1 MSEASPTIFV
11 HPNALIDEGA
21 KIGSGTR
28 VWAFAHIV
36 KGAVVG
42 ENCNICDHTFIE
54 GEVRLGDRV
63 TVKCGVF
70 LWDGVEVEDD
80 VFIGPAAVFVNDLRP
95 RSKNVDRK
103 YAATLLKKG
112 CSVGAN
118 ATLLPGLTI
127 GRFAMVGAAAVVTR
141 EVPDFA
147 LVVGNPARFR
157 RWVCRCGENLNFIE
171 SEAACICSRQYQL
184 KNKSKVEEVG
194 S

>member
-1 MSEASPTIFV
+1 MNETGSSIFV
-11 HPNALIDEGA
+11 HPHALIDEGA
-21 KIGSGTR
+21 KVGSGTR

-36 KGAVVG
+36 KGAVIG

-54 GEVRLGDRV
+54 GDVRLGDRV

-70 LWDGVEVEDD
+70 LWDGVEIEDD
-80 VFIGPAAVFVNDLRP
+80 VFIGPAAAFVNDLRP
-95 RSKNVDRK
+95 RSKNANPK

-118 ATLLPGLTI
+118 ATLLAGITI

-147 LVVGNPARFR
+147 LVVGNPARIR
-157 RWVCRCGENLNFIE
+157 RWLCRCGENLYFIK
-171 SEAACICSRQYQL
+171 SEAVCICSRQYQL